1 MPGASATTAKTS
13 PAQAI
18 GVALLANLLLAAG
31 KIAYGQRVGSIG
43 LRADGFHNLVD
54 AVGSVVALLAATF
67 AAQPPDSDHPYGHR
81 RIELLGALAVGVF
94 IAAGA
99 LQIGWS
105 GLMAL
110 VHGGDSPHADAVG
123 MIGVLLSAGVA
134 FAVSTWE
141 NRTAA
146 RDGNLL
152 IEADVRHQR
161 LDVVGT
167 VGVTAGLLLSRL
179 GFSIADPLAALL
191 VLGVVGYGALG
202 VLTRSAIALSDA
214 IQIDPEKVREEVRAI
229 PEIRG
234 CHKIRS
240 RGAPGAIY
248 VDLHIQVDP
257 AMPIVRAHALGHQL
271 KARVEERIPGV
282 VDVLVH
288 VEPDEPDDSNAD

>member
-1 MPGASATTAKTS
+1 MSATASTSAKTS
-13 PAQAI
+13 PSQAI
-18 GVALLANLLLAAG
+18 GVALLANLALAAG

-43 LRADGFHNLVD
+43 LRADGFHNLID
-54 AVGSVVALLAATF
+54 AVGSVVALLAASL

-81 RIELLGALAVGVF
+81 RIELLGALGVGLF

-105 GLMAL
+105 GLSAL
-110 VHGGDSPHADAVG
+110 LHGGDVPQADVVG
-123 MIGVLLSAGVA
+123 IVGVSLSAGLA

-141 NRTAA
+141 NRVAA

-152 IEADVRHQR
+152 VEADVRHQR
-161 LDVVGT
+161 LDVIGT
-167 VGVTAGLLLSRL
+167 LGVTLGLILSRL
-179 GFSIADPLAALL
+179 GFRNADPIAALL
-191 VLGVVGYGALG
+191 VLGVVGYGALD

-214 IQIDPEKVREEVRAI
+214 VQIDPEKVREEVRAI

-257 AMPIVRAHALGHQL
+257 TMPIVRAHALGHAL
-271 KARVEERIPGV
+271 KARVEQRIPGV

-288 VEPDEPDDSNAD
+288 VEPDEPDDHED

>member
-1 MPGASATTAKTS
+1 MPGASSTTAKTS

-18 GVALLANLLLAAG
+18 GVALLANLFLAAG

-105 GLMAL
+105 GLLAL
-110 VHGGDSPHADAVG
+110 LHGGDAPHADVVG
-123 MIGVLLSAGVA
+123 MVGVLASAGVA

-141 NRTAA
+141 NRVAA

-167 VGVTAGLLLSRL
+167 VGVTAGLFLSRL
-179 GFSIADPLAALL
+179 GFSIADPLAAIL

-202 VLTRSAIALSDA
+202 VLTRSAVALSDA
-214 IQIDPEKVREEVRAI
+214 VQIDPEKVREEVRAI

-288 VEPDEPDDSNAD
+288 VEPDEPDDSDAD

>member
-1 MPGASATTAKTS
+1 MASGAPTFIRTS
-13 PAQAI
+13 PARAI
-18 GVALLANLLLAAG
+18 GLALVANLVLAVA
-31 KIAYGQRVGSIG
+31 KITYGQRVGSIG

-54 AVGSVVALLAATF
+54 AVGSVVALLAAGF

-81 RIELLGALAVGVF
+81 RIELLGALAVGLF

-99 LQIGWS
+99 VQIGWS

-110 VHGGDSPHADAVG
+110 LGGGDIAHADLAG
-123 MIGVLLSAGVA
+123 IAGVLLSAGVA

-141 NRTAA
+141 NRVVA
-146 RDGNLL
+146 REGNLL
-152 IEADVRHQR
+152 VEADVRHQR
-161 LDVVGT
+161 LDVIGT
-167 VGVTAGLLLSRL
+167 VGVTIGLVLSRA
-179 GFSIADPLAALL
+179 GFRNADPIAALL
-191 VLGVVGYGALG
+191 VLGVVGYGALD
-202 VLTRSAIALSDA
+202 VLTRSAVALSDA
-214 IQIDPEKVREEVRAI
+214 VQIDPEKVREEVRAI

-257 AMPIVRAHALGHQL
+257 AMPIVKAHALGHAL
-271 KARVEERIPGV
+271 KARVEQRIPGV

-288 VEPDEPDDSNAD
+288 VEPHEPGEPDED

>member
-1 MPGASATTAKTS
+1 MSGAPSSSAKTS

-18 GVALLANLLLAAG
+18 GVALLANLALAAG
-31 KIAYGQRVGSIG
+31 KIVYGQR
-43 LRADGFHNLVD
+43 VD
-54 AVGSVVALLAATF
+54 AVGSVVALLAASF

-110 VHGGDSPHADAVG
+110 VHGGDVPHADAAV
-123 MIGVLLSAGVA
+123 IVGVLLSAGVA

-141 NRTAA
+141 NRVAA

-161 LDVVGT
+161 LDVIGT
-167 VGVTAGLLLSRL
+167 LGVTLGLFLSRL
-179 GFSIADPLAALL
+179 GLGIADPLAALL

-202 VLTRSAIALSDA
+202 VLTRSAVALSDA
-214 IQIDPEKVREEVRAI
+214 VQIDPEKVREEVRAI

-257 AMPIVRAHALGHQL
+257 TMPIVRAHALGHAL
-271 KARVEERIPGV
+271 KARVEQRIPGV

-288 VEPDEPDDSNAD
+288 VEPDEPDDSDVD